1 MDSQDNILQQE
12 NINEETI
19 QEAQAPEVVNEEVAQ
34 EVTEKAPVEEASVE
48 EAPAEEAPAEE
59 TPAEEAK
66 PLKVYETKKE
76 VLDRIKDIAH
86 GDEPLQKE
94 EIDHLKTSF
103 YKLHI
108 AEREAKLKAY
118 IDAGGDPEAYQITPD
133 DDEEVFKAEM
143 GIIKEKRQ
151 KLFR

>member
-1 MDSQDNILQQE
+1 MMDSQDNILQQE

-34 EVTEKAPVEEASVE
+34 KVTEKAPVEEASVE

-94 EIDHLKTSF
+94 EIDHLKTSSTSF
-103 YKLHI
+103 TLPS
-108 AEREAKLKAY
+108 AK
-118 IDAGGDPEAYQITPD
+118 PS
-133 DDEEVFKAEM
+133 
-143 GIIKEKRQ
+143 
-151 KLFR
+151 